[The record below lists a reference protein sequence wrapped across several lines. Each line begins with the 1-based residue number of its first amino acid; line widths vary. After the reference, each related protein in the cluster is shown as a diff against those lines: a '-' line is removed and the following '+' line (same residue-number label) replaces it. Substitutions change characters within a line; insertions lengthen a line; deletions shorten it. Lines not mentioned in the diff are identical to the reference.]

1 MTGPILQEGLPRLGL
16 SPAPETVE
24 KLERYCRLLL
34 EKNQVMNLTA
44 IREEDQAARLHLLDC
59 AALAGLWDLRGKR
72 LVDIGTGAGFP
83 GMVLKLLEPS
93 LDVTL
98 LDSLNKRLEWLDEV
112 CGALSLTGIRTL
124 HARAEEAGRDPGLR
138 DGFDI
143 AASRAVAELRTLC
156 ELCLPCVKP
165 GGVFLAMKSVECGQ
179 ELREAGRALDV
190 LAGTVEAVRD
200 YAIPGTEIV
209 HRLVVIRKT
218 GPTPEGY
225 PRPFA
230 KIKKRPL

>member
-1 MTGPILQEGLPRLGL
+1 MIGPILREGLPQLGL
-16 SPAPETVE
+16 SPAPEAAE
-24 KLERYCRLLL
+24 QLERYCRLLL

-44 IREEDQAARLHLLDC
+44 IREEDRAARLHLLDC
-59 AALAGLWDLRGKR
+59 AALAGLWDLRGKT
-72 LVDIGTGAGFP
+72 LVDVGTGAGFP
-83 GMVLKLLEPS
+83 GMVLKILEPS

-112 CGALSLTGIRTL
+112 CGTLGLAGVRTL
-124 HARAEEAGRDPGLR
+124 HARAEEAGRDPGVR
-138 DGFDI
+138 ERFDI

-165 GGVFLAMKSVECGQ
+165 GGVFLAMKSVECGG
-179 ELREAGRALDV
+179 ELSAAECALRT
-190 LAGTVEAVRD
+190 LGGTVEAVRD

-218 GPTPEGY
+218 GPTPPGY